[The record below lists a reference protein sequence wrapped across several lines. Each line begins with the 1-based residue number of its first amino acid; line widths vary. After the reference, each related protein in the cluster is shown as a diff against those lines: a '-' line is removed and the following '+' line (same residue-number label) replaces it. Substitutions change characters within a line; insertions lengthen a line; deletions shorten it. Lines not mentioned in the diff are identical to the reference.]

1 MKKVI
6 TSFVRRLHQEFVIK
20 DLGELKNFLG
30 LEVAYTDDGLF
41 MSRSKYAW
49 DILERATM
57 IESKPVRTPLA
68 PNGTFILKGTPF
80 YSPNLYRSLVGAL
93 QYLTITRPNIS
104 YYVNQL
110 S

>member
-41 MSRSKYAW
+41 MSRSKYA
-49 DILERATM
+49 
-57 IESKPVRTPLA
+57 
-68 PNGTFILKGTPF
+68 
-80 YSPNLYRSLVGAL
+80 
-93 QYLTITRPNIS
+93 
-104 YYVNQL
+104 
-110 S
+110 